1 MRVTS
6 KGQVTIPQDIR
17 RLAGLLPGSEV
28 EFQVRDGMVIL
39 QKVELD
45 PSARQERVRA
55 DIRSVVGSATAVPAL
70 RTDEIMQVTRGED

>member
-17 RLAGLLPGSEV
+17 RLVGLLPGSEV
-28 EFQVRDGMVIL
+28 EFQVRDGKVVL
-39 QKVELD
+39 EKVELD
-45 PSARQERVRA
+45 PITQKQRVQA

-70 RTDEIMQVTRGED
+70 PTDEIMRITRGED

>member
-28 EFQVRDGMVIL
+28 EFQVRDGKVVL
-39 QKVELD
+39 EKVELD
-45 PSARQERVRA
+45 PIAQQQRMHA

-70 RTDEIMQVTRGED
+70 PTEEIMRITRGED

>member
-55 DIRSVVGSATAVPAL
+55 DIRSVVRSATAVPAL
-70 RTDEIMQVTRGED
+70 RTDEIMGVTRGED